1 LNDLRIPAAATLS
14 EWSTPPDHA
23 PPIWFQN
30 RGRAFERII
39 NGLLSREALDPRTS
53 FRPVGEEVD
62 GSFILRDRVYL
73 LEAKWRREPM
83 PASDLYAFKGKV
95 DGKLVGTIGVFIS
108 MSGYSKD
115 AIDALKAGKEI
126 NLVLFSGEDFRM
138 VERGGIS
145 FSAAIFKKLRYAA
158 EEGQPYLPLAPD
170 EFAEPQEPTSPDMPS
185 VVPLWDIVVEGAND
199 EIGLRRLVERMAPD
213 RSPSIRIWAAGGSL
227 NVPSLV
233 RNLLQTGHGNVAAIL
248 DKDAAARS
256 VAEQLEQDLRGHG
269 GHLIFVSP
277 NMEDWLESCCSKDYI
292 LAAPPTSIRAKA
304 MRRFSG
310 NSNLWE
316 VLDSNIEFA
325 RWAQIAL
332 GVTADQFRPGSGS
345 SAS

>member
-1 LNDLRIPAAATLS
+1 MSEATASIPPTLDA
-14 EWSTPPDHA
+14 WSTPPEKA

-39 NGLLSREALDPRTS
+39 NALLAREKLEPRTS
-53 FRPVGEEVD
+53 FRPPGEEVD
-62 GSFILRDRVYL
+62 GSFVLRDRVYL

-138 VERGGIS
+138 VERGDIS
-145 FSAAIFKKLRYAA
+145 FSAAMLKKLRYAA

-170 EFAEPQEPTSPDMPS
+170 EFAEPEDPTHDTTS
-185 VVPLWDIVVEGAND
+185 VAPLWDVVVEGAND

-213 RSPSIRIWAAGGSL
+213 RSTSIRIWAAGGSL

-248 DKDAAARS
+248 DKDDAARS
-256 VAEQLEQDLRGHG
+256 LAEQLEQDLQGHG

-277 NMEDWLESCCSKDYI
+277 NMEDWLESCCSNDYI

-316 VLDSNIEFA
+316 VLDSNAEFA
-325 RWAQIAL
+325 RWSKAAL
-332 GVTADQFRPGSGS
+332 GVTADQFRPGTGS
-345 SAS
+345 SAT